1 MLNFLSPKL
10 KNDIKEKIY
19 HDTYQYNQKEV
30 EIIDMDMLS
39 SIILNKNKR
48 LFNIIIKNKKLSQE
62 EKYYLLNIIA
72 NEGDE
77 YIYFFNILYDEKIV
91 DNDFKLKIII
101 NLIKSNAIK
110 ILNRFNLDLF
120 NVNKINE
127 SFKFNPNEKVLNWII
142 TLKKDYLINN
152 DEILDF
158 IIKNDYLNLFKMYIS
173 HNIIHN
179 KSLFLDQAIKEN
191 AYDIINYLLS
201 EMTEY
206 NINKDISIYDEYFNY
221 LSTLTFDKIELFLS
235 KTKDIKIF
243 GIKNLEKLLLGMNNN
258 ENLEKLLL
266 NYNLLEI
273 KTNNLDLDSK
283 VGKIKLNYKL
293 KQELRIKNTENKKEK
308 I

>member
-77 YIYFFNILYDEKIV
+77 YIYFFNILYDDKILN
-91 DNDFKLKIII
+91 DDFKIKMI
-101 NLIKSNAIK
+101 NSLIKSNAIK

-120 NVNKINE
+120 NINKINE
-127 SFKFNPNEKVLNWII
+127 SFKFNPNKETLNWII
-142 TLKKDYLINN
+142 NVKNDYLINN
-152 DEILDF
+152 EDILIF
-158 IIKNDYLNLFKMYIS
+158 IIKNDYLNLFKIYIS
-173 HNIIHN
+173 HNFIHN

-201 EMTEY
+201 EIKEY

-221 LSTLTFDKIELFLS
+221 LSTLTFDKIDLFLS
-235 KTKDIKIF
+235 KTQDIKLF
-243 GIKNLEKLLLGMNNN
+243 GI
-258 ENLEKLLL
+258 ENLEKLLIVINENEIL
-266 NYNLLEI
+266 ENFLINYHLLEI

-283 VGKIKLNYKL
+283 IGKIKLNYKL
-293 KQELRIKNTENKKEK
+293 KQELKIKKTENKKEK